1 MILNIWLWK
10 LSEDTITKLYK
21 IITEKNKEI
30 TQIKQ
35 LNKSNMKDIKELKQM
50 NQSLL
55 NSKS

>member
-50 NQSLL
+50 NQSL
-55 NSKS
+55 